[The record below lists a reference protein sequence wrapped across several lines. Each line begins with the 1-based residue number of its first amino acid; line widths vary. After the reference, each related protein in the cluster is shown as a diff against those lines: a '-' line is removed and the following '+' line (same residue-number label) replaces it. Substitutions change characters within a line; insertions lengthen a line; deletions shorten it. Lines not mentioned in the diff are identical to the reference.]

1 MRVGVLPTA
10 SSHHR
15 DSFSTAARNPF
26 LLASLAA
33 DTSSPL
39 PGSFA
44 PQNLFKEPAIPLQT
58 RSSLFPTITTLL
70 SPATSSY
77 TIPSFSLKT
86 PHGNQASPCRLHS
99 LPNDASTQPP
109 SAIPAML
116 STLQSSFQL
125 TSPWLSSPFSGIRFT
140 LLLLPLPLLPS
151 AASSRLTVDTAGPN
165 CDLQIWAPIQL
176 RAADRREHCGSGRPQ
191 EAVEWPW
198 TRTHAR
204 KIARE
209 NARQNARDNAK

>member
-1 MRVGVLPTA
+1 MPEGWDEGGAWPGLYVVGMVAAGQGRWSCSFGMKWEQRIWGKSGQFEATMRVGVLPTA

-99 LPNDASTQPP
+99 LPNDASTNPQ
-109 SAIPAML
+109 A
-116 STLQSSFQL
+116 QSL
-125 TSPWLSSPFSGIRFT
+125 PCSPLSS
-140 LLLLPLPLLPS
+140 
-151 AASSRLTVDTAGPN
+151 
-165 CDLQIWAPIQL
+165 L
-176 RAADRREHCGSGRPQ
+176 RS
-191 EAVEWPW
+191 
-198 TRTHAR
+198 
-204 KIARE
+204 
-209 NARQNARDNAK
+209 N